1 MNTIISPAE
10 LASELQSGADLLLLD
25 VREPHELQI
34 SVLPGVVAIPL
45 GSLPGHVSQL
55 SKDANIVVICRTG
68 NRSHQATEYL
78 LQLGFTQVRNL
89 VGGMNRWATEVD
101 PSMPTY

>member
-1 MNTIISPAE
+1 MNAVITPTE
-10 LASELQSGADLLLLD
+10 LANELQSGMDLVLLD

-45 GSLPGHVSQL
+45 ANLPGNVAQL

-68 NRSHQATEYL
+68 NRSNHAAEYL
-78 LQLGFTQVRNL
+78 TQLGFTQVRNL

-101 PSMPTY
+101 PSMSTY